1 MYKPVKLLWILAV
14 ALPVWCQPPGPNR
27 GMMRSPAFEAL
38 DADHDG
44 VISSSELANAA
55 TALKSLDKNGD
66 GKLSEDE
73 VRPQMPG
80 RGRGDG
86 ARGEGGRGGQGG
98 EPGETPPPTPDE
110 MVKTLMAFDKNG
122 DGQLTRDELPE
133 RMLGLF
139 DRADTDHNGI
149 LTADEIRKAAQSA
162 AAPAA
167 RGGGENRGPGG
178 RESGRGNP
186 GSFMRLDPILAALD
200 TNGDGE
206 ISAEELAAAP
216 QSLKKLD
223 TNGDGQLSAD
233 EVRLNIGPGRGPGR

>member
-1 MYKPVKLLWILAV
+1 MSKLNYLLWFMAI
-14 ALPVWCQPPGPNR
+14 ALPVRCQPQGPGR
-27 GMMRSPAFEAL
+27 GMMRSPAFQAL

-44 VISSSELANAA
+44 IISAAELANAPA
-55 TALKSLDKNGD
+55 ALKALDKNGD
-66 GKLSEDE
+66 GKLTEDE
-73 VRPQMPG
+73 VRPQMGG

-86 ARGEGGRGGQGG
+86 PRGEAGRGGRGG

-110 MVKTLMAFDKNG
+110 MVTTLMAFDKNG

-149 LTADEIRKAAQSA
+149 LTADEIRKAAQAA
-162 AAPAA
+162 AAPTA
-167 RGGGENRGPGG
+167 REGGEGRGG
-178 RESGRGNP
+178 REGGRGNFQ
-186 GSFMRLDPILAALD
+186 SFMRIDPILAALD

-206 ISAEELAAAP
+206 ISAEELAAASK
-216 QSLKKLD
+216 SLTKLD

-233 EVRLNIGPGRGPGR
+233 EVRVNFGPGRGSGR